1 MDEHYDDDDDYD
13 RMMMIKVTML
23 VVVMIKAN
31 HVITDSP
38 LFVKTIYCHCTAVY
52 SCATNKAIKKQKT
65 WFQTNL
71 VGFSCLFNAT
81 LINIIIVIFMIIIM
95 QFTVTLME
103 HDKDFR
109 PA

>member
-1 MDEHYDDDDDYD
+1 MDEYCDDDDDD
-13 RMMMIKVTML
+13 DDDESDNVGGGDDQGQPRNNRL
-23 VVVMIKAN
+23 SAA
-31 HVITDSP
+31 
-38 LFVKTIYCHCTAVY
+38 LFVKTNYCHCTAVY

-81 LINIIIVIFMIIIM
+81 LINIIIVIFMIFIM